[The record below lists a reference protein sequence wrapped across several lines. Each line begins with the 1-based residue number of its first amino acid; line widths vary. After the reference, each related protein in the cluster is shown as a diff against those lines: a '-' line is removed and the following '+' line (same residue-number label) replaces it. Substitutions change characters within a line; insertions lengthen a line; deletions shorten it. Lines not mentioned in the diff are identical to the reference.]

1 MNTIYLDKC
10 CTILEQAK
18 QLESDEFLVK
28 LVRVQQLAQTI
39 SLTVAMEPDQQA
51 MQLPMTIVV
60 QSFQDQLASLQA
72 SLPPKLADNPM
83 LVNHIAIA
91 HVLLTEWAIS
101 DRHHN
106 TSTMALTDRLRL
118 LWSCAR
124 SLHSIFHVRK
134 YIWDDLDN
142 LKFLCL
148 HGSDLSY
155 ALITGVRLVTLR
167 LPGWNLEQ
175 INQEINF
182 TTVMDD
188 LIRHLG
194 RLVERRKAGTFSA
207 AQVDDGRPDP
217 IEGLLKL
224 CAGLRIKIRAEMAR
238 ALADTKADSQ
248 TFDNQT
254 GLFGLSV
261 ADDLGA
267 SGWKDFVIDAMWNGT
282 GDPMS
287 WDVPQI

>member
-1 MNTIYLDKC
+1 
-10 CTILEQAK
+10 
-18 QLESDEFLVK
+18 
-28 LVRVQQLAQTI
+28 
-39 SLTVAMEPDQQA
+39 
-51 MQLPMTIVV
+51 MT
-60 QSFQDQLASLQA
+60 
-72 SLPPKLADNPM
+72 
-83 LVNHIAIA
+83 NHIAIA

-124 SLHSIFHVRK
+124 SLHAIFQVRK
-134 YIWDDLDN
+134 NIWDDLDN

-175 INQEINF
+175 IDEEISF

-188 LIRHLG
+188 LVRHLG
-194 RLVERRKAGTFSA
+194 RLVDRRRAGVFTESSQAEAVKA
-207 AQVDDGRPDP
+207 DP

-224 CAGLRIKIRAEMAR
+224 CAGLRTKIRAEMAR
-238 ALADTKADSQ
+238 ALADSKAG
-248 TFDNQT
+248 T
-254 GLFGLSV
+254 GGFETQPSDLRSLGF

-267 SGWKDFVIDAMWNGT
+267 TYWKDFMSDIFWTGQGDAMG
-282 GDPMS
+282 GDP
-287 WDVPQI
+287 QF